1 MGEVRRR
8 SFKFCTACE
17 KPPEARVSRGG
28 ARAGRWHPA
37 DWWIRYYR
45 CEGEGDLGGR
55 STSSVDAEEAV
66 CPGVNTKGHGWS
78 DE

>member
-8 SFKFCTACE
+8 SFTFCTTCE
-17 KPPEARVSRGG
+17 KPPKPACLEAGHVLAVGTY
-28 ARAGRWHPA
+28 
-37 DWWIRYYR
+37 DR
-45 CEGEGDLGGR
+45 CEGEDDLGGR
-55 STSSVDAEEAV
+55 STSSVDAEDAV